1 MWPIRYEFSLHISK
15 GLKNGV
21 FRNQR
26 LLLYSLEN
34 YYFGELEGKDKY
46 VFHRIP
52 YKLYKT
58 DNDHISIR
66 VRHIILTFVSVSLSS
81 RAILSSFVF
90 SSPSKVPGVF
100 KNGTRRHLRMVE

>member
-58 DNDHISIR
+58 DNDRSWMGAG
-66 VRHIILTFVSVSLSS
+66 LL
-81 RAILSSFVF
+81 
-90 SSPSKVPGVF
+90 K
-100 KNGTRRHLRMVE
+100 